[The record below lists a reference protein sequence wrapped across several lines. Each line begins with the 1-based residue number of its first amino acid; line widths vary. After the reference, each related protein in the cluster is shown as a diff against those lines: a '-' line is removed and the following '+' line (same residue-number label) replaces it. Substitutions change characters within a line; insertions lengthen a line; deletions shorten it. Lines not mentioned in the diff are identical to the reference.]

1 MTSKRLGT
9 ILIAAAMLLTL
20 VLGGAG
26 AVVAQPTSS
35 HTAQTYSFNVPTL
48 LMQVA
53 IQTDGSVNI
62 VYDITFDNFGSPID
76 IVDIGTPT
84 DNYDVNEMQASID
97 GQALTDIRPSEYI
110 DTGVEVHLDGY
121 AIPTGAT
128 GTLHLAFTIPD
139 MVYADTTNQDNA
151 SLQITPTWFDS
162 SLVSGTGNIEIRIAT
177 LPGIQPDEV
186 LYQDQP
192 FTDKYQDEQGRVV
205 AVWQFENVSPTKAYR
220 VGISFPQRGI
230 TNVIK
235 VTFWDLLGRW
245 LVGAVSVVGG
255 AIGACVPLAAPLIVI
270 FVIVRAVIR
279 GSKPNYLPPI
289 AQVEGGGIKRGL
301 TAPEAAAILELP
313 LTKVLGL
320 VIFGMLEKGLIRQTK
335 PDPLTVEVV
344 EDFRVADKSDLK
356 DEESRNRYRRQ
367 AAQTKGTVIHQ
378 YEYPFLDMIE
388 KHPDTPINKMPVVE
402 AMQSLVDGAAAKM
415 KGFDLS
421 DTQDYYR
428 RVIDRA
434 VEQAAAIG
442 DVEQRQAYLDKYLP
456 WVMMRARLPARP
468 HAGWLPLLAGVGAA
482 NPCRFQRHVR
492 RWSRW
497 TRRFGRRRPSIHV
510 DDHVW
515 GRLSLLRGMGRDD
528 DGRYGCRDS
537 AYRAEQAR
545 GEQWLIGWRRVQR
558 LRVCV
563 RRLCVCVRVC
573 GWWSLT
579 GGPLCV
585 PGGTDRYA

>member
-1 MTSKRLGT
+1 MTSKRWGT

-35 HTAQTYSFNVPTL
+35 RTAQTYSFSVPML
-48 LMQVA
+48 LMQVT
-53 IQTDGSVNI
+53 IQADGSVNI
-62 VYDITFDNFGSPID
+62 VYDITFNNFGSPID
-76 IVDIGTPT
+76 IIDIGTPT
-84 DNYDVNEMQASID
+84 NNYDVNAMQASIN
-97 GQALTDIRPSEYI
+97 GHPLTDIRPSEYI
-110 DTGVEVHLDGY
+110 DTGVEVHLDGQ
-121 AIPTGAT
+121 AIPTGGT
-128 GTLHLAFTIPD
+128 GTLHLAFTMPD
-139 MVYADTTNQDNA
+139 MVYADTTNQNNA

-162 SLVSGTGNIEIRIAT
+162 SLVSGTGNIEIRIT
-177 LPGIQPDEV
+177 MLPGIQPDEV

-192 FTDKYQDEQGRVV
+192 FTDKYQDDQGRVV
-205 AVWQFENVSPTKAYR
+205 ADWQFENVSPTRAYR
-220 VGISFPQRGI
+220 VGVSFPQRGM
-230 TNVIK
+230 THVIK

-245 LVGAVSVVGG
+245 LAGAAGVVGG
-255 AIGACVPLAAPLIVI
+255 AIGTCLPLAVPLFII
-270 FVIVRAVIR
+270 FVIARAVIR

-356 DEESRNRYRRQ
+356 DEESRTRYRRQ
-367 AAQTKGTVIHQ
+367 AAQTKGTVIHH

-402 AMQSLVDGAAAKM
+402 AMQILVDDAAAKM

-442 DVEQRQAYLDKYLP
+442 DVEHRQAYLDQYLP
-456 WVMMRARLPARP
+456 WVMMQRDYRPALTLGGYHYWPVWARQAHAASGGTSVAGAGGRAVSAGAGRASSSTTTFGDVSASF
-468 HAGWLPLLAGVGAA
+468 AGWAETTMGGMAAAILPTALSKPVASSGSSGGGSSGCACACAGCACACACAGG
-482 NPCRFQRHVR
+482 
-492 RWSRW
+492 
-497 TRRFGRRRPSIHV
+497 GR
-510 DDHVW
+510 
-515 GRLSLLRGMGRDD
+515 
-528 DGRYGCRDS
+528 
-537 AYRAEQAR
+537 
-545 GEQWLIGWRRVQR
+545 
-558 LRVCV
+558 
-563 RRLCVCVRVC
+563 
-573 GWWSLT
+573 
-579 GGPLCV
+579 
-585 PGGTDRYA
+585 

>member
-1 MTSKRLGT
+1 MTSKRWGT

-35 HTAQTYSFNVPTL
+35 HTAQTYSFSVPTL

-97 GQALTDIRPSEYI
+97 GHALTDIRPSEYI

-128 GTLHLAFTIPD
+128 GTLHLAFSIPD

-205 AVWQFENVSPTKAYR
+205 AVWQFESVSPTKAYR

-255 AIGACVPLAAPLIVI
+255 AIGACAPLAAPLIVI
-270 FVIVRAVIR
+270 FVIARAVIR

-442 DVEQRQAYLDKYLP
+442 DVEQRQTYLDTYLP
-456 WVMMRARLPARP
+456 WVMMEPNYRPALTLGGYHYWPVWARQTSAAGSGTSVAGAAGRAASAGAGRASTSTTTFGDVSASF
-468 HAGWLPLLAGVGAA
+468 AGWAETTMGGMAAAILPTALSKPVASSGSSGGGGSSGCACACAGCACACACAGG
-482 NPCRFQRHVR
+482 
-492 RWSRW
+492 
-497 TRRFGRRRPSIHV
+497 GR
-510 DDHVW
+510 
-515 GRLSLLRGMGRDD
+515 
-528 DGRYGCRDS
+528 
-537 AYRAEQAR
+537 
-545 GEQWLIGWRRVQR
+545 
-558 LRVCV
+558 
-563 RRLCVCVRVC
+563 
-573 GWWSLT
+573 
-579 GGPLCV
+579 
-585 PGGTDRYA
+585 